1 MRDPAPSATPHRRA
15 RLLLGFSALV
25 AAACLLSLVQQNRE
39 SAHFEAADAATKPI
53 SDAVT
58 IPGGDCPLHDFIPAM
73 PCVKD
78 SGSQSCC
85 SGLRQ
90 AFKNK
95 CPCRGLPGILLSHG
109 GTGLIIADN
118 MIRCGYS
125 EGVDAKYGEPVAAVD
140 FVAESLGCFDRTE
153 WCNDL
158 LPGLDIRLSEVNKGL
173 LQVADDANGWIYAA
187 GTNGNTSVASTVCK
201 ALGYLRM
208 VSTSVDV
215 AVNSYRRISCSTTAA
230 ASGKIS
236 GCEVK
241 DTAKTPGALRIE
253 CAREQV
259 NPLSPNA
266 IYQDRPE
273 LCMRTGQRSFRENR
287 LACTSSK
294 LGTAVAGHQRSIGAA
309 HAICGTAGINETRI
323 KWYDGFQDDFSAYVT
338 ISRLADG
345 RFMTFQKV
353 HGHIN
358 GTDLLTPEEFNIDK
372 RKAHLDNSELH
383 VLTTRVNYEG
393 KGLGAEFR
401 GEIYAMLQQCLPS

>member
-1 MRDPAPSATPHRRA
+1 
-15 RLLLGFSALV
+15 
-25 AAACLLSLVQQNRE
+25 
-39 SAHFEAADAATKPI
+39 
-53 SDAVT
+53 
-58 IPGGDCPLHDFIPAM
+58 M

-140 FVAESLGCFDRTE
+140 FVAESLGCFDRAE

-173 LQVADDANGWIYAA
+173 LQMADEAKGWVYAA
-187 GTNGNTSVASTVCK
+187 TNGDTSVAATVCK
-201 ALGYLRM
+201 ALGYLRV

-236 GCEVK
+236 VCVSSLALPVQPRPAHAPYAARFGIRFLTAAPLSPRVFARAPQGCEVK

-372 RKAHLDNSELH
+372 RKAHLDKSGQSQEGSSYQQL
-383 VLTTRVNYEG
+383 RVGSVYDWDSR
-393 KGLGAEFR
+393 L
-401 GEIYAMLQQCLPS
+401 